1 MLVISNKLF
10 MPQNQWYYPW
20 NMVENS
26 TDFNVFNIDIPR
38 ELKLFF
44 FLFFMTFVFRE
55 VFWGIFCGGGQIAS
69 LNAWFQPRNHV
80 FLFSLGEQHPPTQGA
95 WILTP
100 WIPIPVV
107 PFITCVASV
116 QQLCYST
123 SLSLSFLACQMG
135 KVIVGL
141 LED

>member
-55 VFWGIFCGGGQIAS
+55 AFWGIFWGGVRLLHLMHGFNPETMFS
-69 LNAWFQPRNHV
+69 C
-80 FLFSLGEQHPPTQGA
+80 FL
-95 WILTP
+95 
-100 WIPIPVV
+100 
-107 PFITCVASV
+107 
-116 QQLCYST
+116 
-123 SLSLSFLACQMG
+123 
-135 KVIVGL
+135 
-141 LED
+141 